1 MPVRLVAFDIG
12 ETLVDETRVWGE
24 WADWLGI
31 PRLTFFGAL
40 GAVIA
45 ERRHH
50 LDVFQLLRPGFDV
63 RAAARARGGAARGGA
78 DRWSG
83 LEHDDLYP
91 DTLRCLSELRSR
103 GYRLALAGNQI
114 RGALSALRQLGIEAD
129 VMASS
134 ETWGVAKPAPE
145 FFARLIESCGTAAAE
160 IAYVGDRI
168 DNDVLPA
175 KEAGMVA
182 VFLRRGPWG
191 VIQARWPEAASADL
205 RIESLKELPDALSRL
220 CPEAP
225 GEG

>member
-24 WADWLGI
+24 WADWLGV

-45 ERRHH
+45 EQRHH
-50 LDVFQLLRPGFDV
+50 LDVFELLRPGFDIK
-63 RAAARARGGAARGGA
+63 AAAKARGTS
-78 DRWSG
+78 DRWSR
-83 LEHDDLYP
+83 LESDDLYP
-91 DTLRCLSELRSR
+91 DALVCLNELRSR

-114 RGALSALRQLGIEAD
+114 RGALAALGRLGIEAD

-134 ETWGVAKPAPE
+134 EAWGVAKPAPE
-145 FFARLIESCGTAAAE
+145 FFARLIEACGVPAAE

-182 VFLRRGPWG
+182 IFLRRGPWG
-191 VIQARWPEAASADL
+191 VIQANWPEAMRADL
-205 RIESLKELPDALSRL
+205 RIENLGDLSDALSRL
-220 CPEAP
+220 SQAGDGAP
-225 GEG
+225 

>member
-1 MPVRLVAFDIG
+1 MPVGWVAFDIG

-50 LDVFQLLRPGFDV
+50 LDVFQLVRPGFDV

-91 DTLRCLSELRSR
+91 DALRCLSELRSR

-114 RGALSALRQLGIEAD
+114 RGALAALGDLGIEAD

-134 ETWGVAKPAPE
+134 EGWGVQKPAPE
-145 FFARLIESCGTAAAE
+145 FFVRLIEACGAPAAD

-175 KEAGMVA
+175 RQAGMVA

-191 VIQARWPEAASADL
+191 VIQAAWPEAAHADL
-205 RIESLKELPDALSRL
+205 RIESLDELPDALSRSR
-220 CPEAP
+220 PGAP
-225 GEG
+225 GER

>member
-1 MPVRLVAFDIG
+1 MTVRLVAFDIG

-40 GAVIA
+40 GAIIA
-45 ERRHH
+45 DRRHH

-78 DRWSG
+78 DRWLG

-91 DTLRCLSELRSR
+91 DALRCLSELRSR
-103 GYRLALAGNQI
+103 GYRLALAGNQLQ
-114 RGALSALRQLGIEAD
+114 GALDALRGLGIEAD
-129 VMASS
+129 LMASS
-134 ETWGVAKPAPE
+134 EAWGVQKPAPE
-145 FFARLIESCGTAAAE
+145 FFARLIEACGVPAAE
-160 IAYVGDRI
+160 IAYIGDRI

-175 KEAGMVA
+175 KQAGIVA

-191 VIQARWPEAASADL
+191 VIQAAWPEAVQADL
-205 RIESLKELPDALSRL
+205 RIENLDELPDALSRL
-220 CPEAP
+220 PRAGGGVP
-225 GEG
+225 

>member
-40 GAVIA
+40 GAIIA

-50 LDVFQLLRPGFDV
+50 LDVFQLLRPGFDL

-78 DRWSG
+78 DRGSW
-83 LEHDDLYP
+83 LESEDLYP
-91 DTLRCLSELRSR
+91 DALRCLSELRSR

-114 RGALSALRQLGIEAD
+114 QGALDALRGLGVEAD

-134 ETWGVAKPAPE
+134 EAWRVQKPAPE
-145 FFARLIESCGTAAAE
+145 FFARLIEACGVPAAE
-160 IAYVGDRI
+160 IAYVGDRV

-175 KEAGMVA
+175 KEAGIVA

-191 VIQARWPEAASADL
+191 VIHAAWPEAAHADL
-205 RIESLKELPDALSRL
+205 RIENLDELPDALSRL
-220 CPEAP
+220 ARAGGGAP
-225 GEG
+225 